1 MKIGAIIIILGALY
15 GCSSSKIKEYE
26 GVYTYG
32 HEIRIFEDSKS
43 GKEYW
48 ITGNEKIIKNLN
60 KHMENLILER
70 KGSYPKEKLKIKGI
84 DEGEATNG
92 LAEPGD
98 RKLKV
103 LEYQTIKN

>member
-48 ITGNEKIIKNLN
+48 ITGNEKIIKNL
-60 KHMENLILER
+60 KKSFRGGVFSKKLIF
-70 KGSYPKEKLKIKGI
+70 SIK
-84 DEGEATNG
+84 T
-92 LAEPGD
+92 P
-98 RKLKV
+98 
-103 LEYQTIKN
+103 

>member
-15 GCSSSKIKEYE
+15 GCSSKIKEYE

-70 KGSYPKEKLKIKGI
+70 KENYSKEKLKIKGI

-103 LEYQTIKN
+103 LEYQIIEN

>member
-1 MKIGAIIIILGALY
+1 MKIGAIIIILGTLY

-48 ITGNEKIIKNLN
+48 ITGNEKIIKN
-60 KHMENLILER
+60 
-70 KGSYPKEKLKIKGI
+70 
-84 DEGEATNG
+84 
-92 LAEPGD
+92 
-98 RKLKV
+98 
-103 LEYQTIKN
+103 